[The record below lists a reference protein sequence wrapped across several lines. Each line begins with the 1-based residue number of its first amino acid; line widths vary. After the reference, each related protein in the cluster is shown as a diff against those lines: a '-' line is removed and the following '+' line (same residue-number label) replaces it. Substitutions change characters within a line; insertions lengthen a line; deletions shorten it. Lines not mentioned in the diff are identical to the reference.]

1 MNDIY
6 ESCRKE
12 AREKEQE
19 EIKKWLG
26 ECKTIIT
33 KGCDDFHCCFV
44 ETVLFVE
51 NGVQVICLSCGVRT
65 STKTDRIYQ
74 KGVSQERTATS
85 SVDKVIEEWNRR
97 VDTNVCFSNILDR

>member
-26 ECKTIIT
+26 ECKTIVT
-33 KGCDDFHCCFV
+33 KGCDDFH
-44 ETVLFVE
+44 
-51 NGVQVICLSCGVRT
+51 
-65 STKTDRIYQ
+65 
-74 KGVSQERTATS
+74 
-85 SVDKVIEEWNRR
+85 
-97 VDTNVCFSNILDR
+97 